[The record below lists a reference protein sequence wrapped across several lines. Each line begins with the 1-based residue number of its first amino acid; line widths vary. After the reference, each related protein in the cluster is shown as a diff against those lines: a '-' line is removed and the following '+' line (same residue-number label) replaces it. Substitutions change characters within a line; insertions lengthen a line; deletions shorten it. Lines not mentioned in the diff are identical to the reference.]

1 MRIDQVN
8 LRQGT
13 TVSLDAESQPI
24 SAESKTLRALG
35 YRQGVKSLA
44 DGGALGNSQSIRIR
58 SGAMRAFARGFV
70 GRPLLV
76 GHDVGDVTKRM
87 GTIVGCQRCEHTAN
101 EVGLE
106 FEIELNDYGKSLV
119 VGEQVAEF
127 SIGFSRGEGSVTCT
141 ICKSDLWSR
150 DCMHWPG
157 MTLEDGRKCE
167 VEFSDPEASELSAVN
182 IGAVKGTKVLQVVSE
197 EDVRADAAVFS
208 LQFGRQPTDAIRN
221 VYLAHR
227 LGEVFAPPK
236 VLGSIEPRPD
246 PTHALEDKM
255 RTKLIAKYGLSADAT
270 DEQIEAAMNYQDAQN
285 QASQKALEIGIVD
298 EKLAALKV
306 RGLSDH
312 QSANLRAQY
321 ELSGLKA
328 FTNSVALVDSMLPT
342 HNVGR
347 AVLQSDAPAL
357 AVNQDIAGNTGDI
370 QIQAMWTENPE
381 LRTLAKKLGLSHE
394 QVVKHA
400 PERFRL
406 ADPKVAE
413 MFRANLV

>member
-13 TVSLDAESQPI
+13 TVSLDAESQSI
-24 SAESKTLRALG
+24 SAGSKTLRALG

-58 SGAMRAFARGFV
+58 PGAMRAFARGFV

-87 GTIVGCQRCEHTAN
+87 GTIVGCQKCEDTAN
-101 EVGLE
+101 EIGLE

-182 IGAVKGTKVLQVVSE
+182 IGAVRGTKVLQADSE
-197 EDVRADAAVFS
+197 EDARADAAVFS
-208 LQFGRQPTDAIRN
+208 LQFGRQPTDAIRD

-236 VLGSIEPRPD
+236 VLGSIEPRPV
-246 PTHALEDKM
+246 PNLSIEDTM

-270 DEQIEAAMNYQDAQN
+270 DDQIEAAMSAADTQN
-285 QASQKALEIGIVD
+285 AASQKALEIGIVD

-312 QSANLRAQY
+312 QGANLRAQY

-328 FTNSVALVDSMLPT
+328 FTNSVALVDTLLPT
-342 HNVGR
+342 QSVGR
-347 AVLQSDAPAL
+347 AVLQSDAPA
-357 AVNQDIAGNTGDI
+357 IALSTESIGGAGDI
-370 QIQAMWTENPE
+370 QIENMWKENPE
-381 LRTLAKKLGLSHE
+381 LRQLSKKLGLSRE
-394 QVVKHA
+394 NVIAHA
-400 PERFRL
+400 PERYRF
-406 ADPKVAE
+406 ASPEVEK
-413 MFRANLV
+413 MFRSNLV